1 MGEISAALQSFFP
14 NTIKFSGISLHSL
27 HSVLYSCITGFINSS
42 ILCNKKVINKKK
54 INRQIPPKQRVRFE
68 LISKAVARRCSV
80 KKVFLKILENLQE
93 NSCMGEYVSAQ
104 GQMFSCQ
111 FCKIFKNTSFCR
123 KLSWLF
129 LLFIKLKAR
138 QLVSH
143 NQHPLDGAQL
153 MALRGLIHQEVPE
166 CVNEESSTERRS

>member
-1 MGEISAALQSFFP
+1 MKINQIWWRVEFVGEISAALQSFFP

-27 HSVLYSCITGFINSS
+27 HSVLHSCITGFINSR

-93 NSCMGEYVSAQ
+93 TTVLES
-104 GQMFSCQ
+104 MF
-111 FCKIFKNTSFCR
+111 R
-123 KLSWLF
+123 P
-129 LLFIKLKAR
+129 KAR
-138 QLVSH
+138 CFPVNFAKFLRT
-143 NQHPLDGAQL
+143 PLFAENF
-153 MALRGLIHQEVPE
+153 RGYFFYL
-166 CVNEESSTERRS
+166 SS